1 MIEQKASYDDDALIY
16 VFVTLYYK
24 QPKTIMKD
32 NQLAMKSTTVIYLN
46 FDDATNNIT
55 MNVKCQ

>member
-32 NQLAMKSTTVIYLN
+32 NQPTSHEVHDSDILE
-46 FDDATNNIT
+46 F
-55 MNVKCQ
+55 